1 MVKEE
6 LLRYQLISRGLEVV
20 ENISSR
26 GQVILG
32 DERQGLV
39 VIESCPKDIQVLK
52 RYLSFC
58 GYSYLVRI
66 RSRKTQILV
75 KV

>member
-6 LLRYQLISRGLEVV
+6 LLRYQLISRGLEIV
-20 ENISSR
+20 EQISTR

-32 DERQGLV
+32 DVSEDLV
-39 VIESCPKDIQVLK
+39 VIESCPKDIQTLK

-58 GYSYLVRI
+58 GYRYLVRV
-66 RSRKTQILV
+66 RSRKVQILV